1 MNHSIYLA
9 FGSNLGSRE
18 ETIRRAFKLLESE
31 GLKPVSVA
39 PCMLTKPE
47 GFCSENL
54 FLNTAGE
61 FSTMLSPVEALEATQ
76 RVERELGRTQ
86 KSENGVYH
94 DRTIDIDILFYDD
107 IVVFTPQ
114 LVIPHPHLCERRF
127 VLQPLAAIAPDLKH
141 PVNGKTIREILDA
154 LQ

>member
-1 MNHSIYLA
+1 MVHLVYLA

-18 ETIRRAFKLLESE
+18 ETIRRAVKLLDSE

-61 FSTMLSPVEALEATQ
+61 FSTTLSPQEALAATQ
-76 RVERELGRTQ
+76 RVEKELGRTQ
-86 KSENGVYH
+86 KSENEVYH
-94 DRTIDIDILFYDD
+94 DRTIDIDIIFYDQLV
-107 IVVFTPQ
+107 ISTPH
-114 LVIPHPHLCERRF
+114 LVIPHPHLCKRRF

-141 PVNGKTIREILDA
+141 PINGKTIREILDA